1 MYETLKLSPGILTL
15 TCVAPPEGDLDAMIR
30 PIVPPASRHAITM
43 MFEPGNISGALTRA
57 GAFCVI
63 RCGQAAVLGLEI
75 RAERTDGPPRGGIEL
90 TYLSQTA
97 ADPEPITGQAD
108 YVAHLAGYGD
118 RPARFGTFVAGDD
131 PAQAIAGLMMPIRA
145 SQPRILLQD
154 PASGQIAAPGE
165 YLGSQGGFRP
175 LSELRA
181 WIEAP
186 DGRQR
191 LVLQGDFAKAG
202 RVESRGT
209 MVSLHG
215 AGPEDRLLRLN
226 MALEAMPL
234 APEADRRPERIRI
247 FRKG

>member
-30 PIVPPASRHAITM
+30 PIVPPGSRHAITL
-43 MFEPGNISGALTRA
+43 MFEPGNVSGALTRA

-75 RAERTDGPPRGGIEL
+75 RAERSDGPPRGGIEL
-90 TYLSQTA
+90 NYLSQTGS
-97 ADPEPITGQAD
+97 DPEPIAGHAD
-108 YVAHLAGYGD
+108 YVLHLAGYGD
-118 RPARFGTFVAGDD
+118 RPARFGTLTGGDAG
-131 PAQAIAGLMMPIRA
+131 QAIAGLMMPIRA
-145 SQPRILLQD
+145 STPRIMLQD
-154 PASGQIAAPGE
+154 PVTGQVATPGE
-165 YLGSQGGFRP
+165 YLGSQSGFRP

-191 LVLQGDFAKAG
+191 LALQADFAEAG

-215 AGPEDRLLRLN
+215 AGPEDRLLRLS

-234 APEADRRPERIRI
+234 LPEAEKRPERIRI
-247 FRKG
+247 FRKS